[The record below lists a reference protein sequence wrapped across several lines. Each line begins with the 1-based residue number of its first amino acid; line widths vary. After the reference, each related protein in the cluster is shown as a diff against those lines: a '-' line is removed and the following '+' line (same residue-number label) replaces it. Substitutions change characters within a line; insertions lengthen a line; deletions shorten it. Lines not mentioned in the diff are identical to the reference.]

1 MAHKTMNKIIA
12 VLILAIIP
20 LLVACQPSAP
30 TPSSDQS
37 AATVE
42 PRKPTPT
49 ISKECPTAAEIAY
62 FDAVAPILDRITEE
76 ALVMAVLLAAVNDDP
91 RLSSDPD
98 WRLKLH
104 QVKGNAD
111 AMLAEV
117 LALSRPPSVEPVHE
131 SLEQSAANFQIAV
144 TLFIEGTRAGN
155 EYKLPLMN
163 RHVGLSNDAMRA
175 LTRKV
180 DRFCN

>member
-1 MAHKTMNKIIA
+1 MIIVWIIVALVVLGA
-12 VLILAIIP
+12 VRTLAGTSDSAAP
-20 LLVACQPSAP
+20 AVPAP
-30 TPSSDQS
+30 TSTAQPEI
-37 AATVE
+37 AAPTV
-42 PRKPTPT
+42 T
-49 ISKECPTAAEIAY
+49 KECPTAAEIAY

-76 ALVMAVLLAAVNDDP
+76 ALVIAVLLAAVNDDP

-131 SLEQSAANFQIAV
+131 SLEQSASNFQIAV
-144 TLFIEGTRAGN
+144 TLFIEGTRPGS
-155 EYKLPLMN
+155 EFKLPLMN
-163 RHVGLSNDAMRA
+163 RHVALSNDAIRA

-180 DRFCN
+180 DMFCN